1 MEDQPADSGDLT
13 TGEPEKP
20 RRRLRF
26 GRRRRA
32 DEVADVVTSDESD
45 APAADAEAEADADEA
60 DAEATPERRTPVGKT
75 RRKAVAEPEGSA
87 EPEGASQPET
97 ETVAEA
103 EAEAESVAEAEPEP
117 ETVPDAEPVP
127 GEEPDAEPQP
137 EADTEAA
144 AGAEADVDAEVD
156 ADADAESSEEAEET
170 VLVPHRPAGK
180 RLTYIAV
187 GAAALFV
194 VAGAFGGAM
203 VQPYLAD
210 RALVATKLQV
220 AQTSAD
226 AITTLWTYNPENI
239 ESLPDRAARYLS
251 NDFANQYRQLID
263 SLVPT
268 NKQAQVTNNT
278 EVMGTAVETISRDEA
293 TAIVYTNT
301 VSTSPV
307 TKNVPSLRYM
317 SYRLTLQR
325 SGGDWLITQMPAL
338 TQLDLSP
345 QL

>member
-13 TGEPEKP
+13 AGEPDKP

-32 DEVADVVTSDESD
+32 EEVVEEQVEASDGEGDPESD
-45 APAADAEAEADADEA
+45 SESGPESDSESEDA
-60 DAEATPERRTPVGKT
+60 PERRTPSGKA
-75 RRKAVAEPEGSA
+75 RCKAAVEPEAAVES
-87 EPEGASQPET
+87 
-97 ETVAEA
+97 EA
-103 EAEAESVAEAEPEP
+103 
-117 ETVPDAEPVP
+117 DAEP
-127 GEEPDAEPQP
+127 EPDAEPQP
-137 EADTEAA
+137 ELEPEPEPEPT
-144 AGAEADVDAEVD
+144 AEAEDDAGTEVVD
-156 ADADAESSEEAEET
+156 DADAEADAEATDAEPAEDE
-170 VLVPHRPAGK
+170 VLVPHREAGK
-180 RLTYIAV
+180 RLTYFAV
-187 GAAALFV
+187 GAAAVFV

-203 VQPYLAD
+203 LQPYLAD

-220 AQTSAD
+220 ARTSAD
-226 AITTLWTYNPENI
+226 AITTLWTYNPDNI
-239 ESLPDRAARYLS
+239 ESLPDRAAKYLS
-251 NDFANQYRQLID
+251 RDFANQYRQLID
-263 SLVPT
+263 SIVPT

-317 SYRLTLQR
+317 SYRLILQR
-325 SGGDWLITQMPAL
+325 TDGDWLITQMPAL

>member
-13 TGEPEKP
+13 TGEPDKP

-32 DEVADVVTSDESD
+32 EEVVET
-45 APAADAEAEADADEA
+45 PADEGA
-60 DAEATPERRTPVGKT
+60 PDSGPDSGDTAERRTPTGKAG
-75 RRKAVAEPEGSA
+75 RKAPADPEAPAEVAS
-87 EPEGASQPET
+87 
-97 ETVAEA
+97 
-103 EAEAESVAEAEPEP
+103 EAEPED
-117 ETVPDAEPVP
+117 EAEEHAEP
-127 GEEPDAEPQP
+127 ES
-137 EADTEAA
+137 TE
-144 AGAEADVDAEVD
+144 EADVDAEAGGDTD
-156 ADADAESSEEAEET
+156 AVTDAESADAEPAEDE
-170 VLVPHRPAGK
+170 VLVPHREAGK
-180 RLTYIAV
+180 RLTYLAA
-187 GAAALFV
+187 GAAAVFV

-203 VQPYLAD
+203 LQPYLAD

-220 AQTSAD
+220 ARTSAD
-226 AITTLWTYNPENI
+226 AITTLWTYNPDNI
-239 ESLPDRAARYLS
+239 ESLPDRAAKYLS
-251 NDFANQYRQLID
+251 SDFANQYRQLID
-263 SLVPT
+263 SIVPT

-278 EVMGTAVETISRDEA
+278 EVMGTAVETIGRDEA

-317 SYRLTLQR
+317 SYRLILQR
-325 SGGDWLITQMPAL
+325 TDGNWLITQMPAL

>member
-13 TGEPEKP
+13 TGEPDKP

-32 DEVADVVTSDESD
+32 EDVVEPAKPDEVSETESEDPESGPESDEAEGSPQRRTPMGKRRKVAAEPEGDVDGDVAPEGESTSEGAVEAEAVPEPEAEPAPD
-45 APAADAEAEADADEA
+45 AVAGPEAELDADAQAAAGPETELDADAEAEA
-60 DAEATPERRTPVGKT
+60 AE
-75 RRKAVAEPEGSA
+75 
-87 EPEGASQPET
+87 ET
-97 ETVAEA
+97 EA
-103 EAEAESVAEAEPEP
+103 EADGEP
-117 ETVPDAEPVP
+117 
-127 GEEPDAEPQP
+127 
-137 EADTEAA
+137 
-144 AGAEADVDAEVD
+144 
-156 ADADAESSEEAEET
+156 AEEQ

-180 RLTYIAV
+180 RLTYAAV
-187 GAAALFV
+187 AAAAVFV
-194 VAGAFGGAM
+194 LAGAFGGAM
-203 VQPYLAD
+203 LQPYLAD
-210 RALVATKLQV
+210 RSLVATKLQV

-226 AITTLWTYNPENI
+226 AITTLWTYNPDNI
-239 ESLPDRAARYLS
+239 ESLPDRAERYLS
-251 NDFANQYRQLID
+251 SGFADQYRQLID
-263 SLVPT
+263 SIVPS

-317 SYRLTLQR
+317 SYRVILQR
-325 SGGDWLITQMPAL
+325 TDGDWRITDMPAL

>member
-13 TGEPEKP
+13 TGEPDKP

-32 DEVADVVTSDESD
+32 EEVVEASADEGAPESDSESGPESDDAPERRTPSGKARRKAAVEPEAAVESEADVE
-45 APAADAEAEADADEA
+45 PEPEADPEPTVEAEADAGTEA
-60 DAEATPERRTPVGKT
+60 D
-75 RRKAVAEPEGSA
+75 
-87 EPEGASQPET
+87 
-97 ETVAEA
+97 
-103 EAEAESVAEAEPEP
+103 
-117 ETVPDAEPVP
+117 
-127 GEEPDAEPQP
+127 
-137 EADTEAA
+137 ADTEAT
-144 AGAEADVDAEVD
+144 DAEP
-156 ADADAESSEEAEET
+156 AEDE
-170 VLVPHRPAGK
+170 VLVPHREAGK
-180 RLTYIAV
+180 RLTYFAV
-187 GAAALFV
+187 GAAAVFV

-203 VQPYLAD
+203 LQPYLAD

-220 AQTSAD
+220 ARTSAD
-226 AITTLWTYNPENI
+226 AITTLWTYNPDNI
-239 ESLPDRAARYLS
+239 ESLPDRAAKYLS
-251 NDFANQYRQLID
+251 SDFANQYRQLID
-263 SLVPT
+263 SIVPT

-317 SYRLTLQR
+317 SYRLILQR
-325 SGGDWLITQMPAL
+325 TDGDWLITQMPAL

>member
-13 TGEPEKP
+13 TGEPDKP

-32 DEVADVVTSDESD
+32 EAVVEETVPETDSESD
-45 APAADAEAEADADEA
+45 SETDSEAEAEG
-60 DAEATPERRTPVGKT
+60 TSERRTPVGKT
-75 RRKAVAEPEGSA
+75 RRKAGTKSDSTVEPDSTVESEPEATDAEEPGAEPDEEDSS
-87 EPEGASQPET
+87 EPDSDSD
-97 ETVAEA
+97 
-103 EAEAESVAEAEPEP
+103 EAESESDE
-117 ETVPDAEPVP
+117 
-127 GEEPDAEPQP
+127 
-137 EADTEAA
+137 
-144 AGAEADVDAEVD
+144 DV
-156 ADADAESSEEAEET
+156 
-170 VLVPHRPAGK
+170 VLVPHREAGK
-180 RLTYIAV
+180 RLTYFVA
-187 GAAALFV
+187 GAAAVFV

-203 VQPYLAD
+203 LQPYLAD

-220 AQTSAD
+220 ARTSAD
-226 AITTLWTYNPENI
+226 AITTLWTYNPDNI
-239 ESLPDRAARYLS
+239 ESLPDRAAKYLS
-251 NDFANQYRQLID
+251 GDFANQYRQLID
-263 SLVPT
+263 TLVPT

-278 EVMGTAVETISRDEA
+278 EVMGTAVETISRDDA

-317 SYRLTLQR
+317 SYRLILQR
-325 SGGDWLITQMPAL
+325 TDGQWRITQMPAL

>member
-13 TGEPEKP
+13 TGEPDKP

-32 DEVADVVTSDESD
+32 EEVVEEQVEASADEGAPESDSESDSESDDAPERRTPSGKARRKAAAEPEAAVESEADVE
-45 APAADAEAEADADEA
+45 PEPEADPEPTVEAEADADTDTDTEADA
-60 DAEATPERRTPVGKT
+60 DAEAT
-75 RRKAVAEPEGSA
+75 
-87 EPEGASQPET
+87 
-97 ETVAEA
+97 
-103 EAEAESVAEAEPEP
+103 
-117 ETVPDAEPVP
+117 DAEP
-127 GEEPDAEPQP
+127 AED
-137 EADTEAA
+137 E
-144 AGAEADVDAEVD
+144 
-156 ADADAESSEEAEET
+156 
-170 VLVPHRPAGK
+170 VLVPHREAGK
-180 RLTYIAV
+180 RLTYFAV
-187 GAAALFV
+187 GAAAVFV

-203 VQPYLAD
+203 LQPYLAD

-220 AQTSAD
+220 ARTSAD
-226 AITTLWTYNPENI
+226 AITTLWTYNPDNI
-239 ESLPDRAARYLS
+239 ESLPDRAAKYLS
-251 NDFANQYRQLID
+251 SDFANQYRQLID
-263 SLVPT
+263 SIVPT

-317 SYRLTLQR
+317 SYRLILQR
-325 SGGDWLITQMPAL
+325 TDGDWLITQMPAL

>member
-13 TGEPEKP
+13 TGEPDKP

-32 DEVADVVTSDESD
+32 EEVVESAKSEDVETSES
-45 APAADAEAEADADEA
+45 DEA
-60 DAEATPERRTPVGKT
+60 DDTDDSQERRTPTGKAG
-75 RRKAVAEPEGSA
+75 RKAAVEPEGDV
-87 EPEGASQPET
+87 EPEAVESSADAESDEDVEPAAET
-97 ETVAEA
+97 EG
-103 EAEAESVAEAEPEP
+103 EAEPEP
-117 ETVPDAEPVP
+117 DTEAEADIEAEDTDAETNDAESADAEP
-127 GEEPDAEPQP
+127 
-137 EADTEAA
+137 
-144 AGAEADVDAEVD
+144 
-156 ADADAESSEEAEET
+156 AEEQ

-180 RLTYIAV
+180 RLTYVAV
-187 GAAALFV
+187 GAAGVFV

-203 VQPYLAD
+203 LQPYLAD
-210 RALVATKLQV
+210 RSMVATKLQV

-239 ESLPDRAARYLS
+239 ETLPDRAERYLS

-263 SLVPT
+263 SIVPS

-278 EVMGTAVETISRDEA
+278 EVMGTAVETLGRDQA

-317 SYRLTLQR
+317 SYRVTLQR
-325 SGGDWLITQMPAL
+325 TDGDWRITEMPAL